1 MYFKVVL
8 MHANILLISA
18 IASLGLIAYIIM
30 IIYCYTYITGEIEWL
45 IYPIYEYTNCVYIRN
60 YLMQNE
66 SKDQIFFIPN
76 ILSNLNDKLSI

>member
-1 MYFKVVL
+1 

-18 IASLGLIAYIIM
+18 IASLGLITYIIM
-30 IIYCYTYITGEIEWL
+30 IIYCYTYITAEIERL
-45 IYPIYEYTNCVYIRN
+45 IYPIYEYTNCVYITN
-60 YLMQNE
+60 YLMQTE